1 VAAGGGVGEI
11 PARLVKLVVERI
23 SRSRPKE
30 TARMSDSPAAASPY
44 EVLGVTPSVTDEE
57 LRRAY
62 RRMLRQ
68 SHPDVGGSAASF
80 HAVQVAWE
88 RIGSPESRAAY
99 DGARYPETAYSGSTG
114 TTASSSRPATG
125 RSSAAGMKARMH
137 GHPGGHSRQRYLAL
151 LREWAGR
158 GTVIDDPYAPDLI
171 RSAPRE
177 IRHRLAKALAE
188 ESTAQLISGLGIGY
202 TAWHDINTRDDAPK
216 IDHVVLG
223 PAGLFAILSED
234 WGSPVQL
241 RRGELVGDAI
251 EPDEEPLDEFAAA
264 ARILAKS
271 LRVRFTALIVVA
283 PDEAV
288 AEPLTLPGRGRRPM
302 VVVVPRSRLV
312 GVLRGGIAGMESGSF
327 EKVFELRSTLQNGIR
342 FVED

>member
-1 VAAGGGVGEI
+1 
-11 PARLVKLVVERI
+11 
-23 SRSRPKE
+23 
-30 TARMSDSPAAASPY
+30 MSESPAAASPY
-44 EVLGVTPSVTDEE
+44 EVLGVSPSVTDEE

-62 RRMLRQ
+62 RLKLRQ

-99 DGARYPETAYSGSTG
+99 DGARYPETAYSG
-114 TTASSSRPATG
+114 TTSASRPTS
-125 RSSAAGMKARMH
+125 RPTSNGMKARMH

-158 GTVIDDPYAPDLI
+158 GTVIADPYAPDLV

-202 TAWHDINTRDDAPK
+202 TAWHDIATRDDVEK

-234 WGSPVQL
+234 WGSPVL
-241 RRGELVGDAI
+241 LKRGELIGDAL
-251 EPDEEPLDEFAAA
+251 EPGEEPVDEFASA

-288 AEPLTLPGRGRRPM
+288 AEPLSLPGRGRRPM
-302 VVVVPRSRLV
+302 VVVIPRSRLV
-312 GVLRGGIAGMESGSF
+312 QVLRDGIAGMERGSF

>member
-1 VAAGGGVGEI
+1 
-11 PARLVKLVVERI
+11 
-23 SRSRPKE
+23 
-30 TARMSDSPAAASPY
+30 MSESPAAASPY
-44 EVLGVTPSVTDEE
+44 EVLGVSPSVTDEE

-62 RRMLRQ
+62 RLKLRQ

-99 DGARYPETAYSGSTG
+99 DGARYPETAYSG
-114 TTASSSRPATG
+114 TTSASRPTS
-125 RSSAAGMKARMH
+125 RPTSNGMKARMH
-137 GHPGGHSRQRYLAL
+137 GHPGGHSRQRYLTL

-158 GTVIDDPYAPDLI
+158 GTVIADPYAPDLV

-202 TAWHDINTRDDAPK
+202 TAWHDIATRDDVEK
-216 IDHVVLG
+216 VDHVVLG

-241 RRGELVGDAI
+241 KRGELVGEGLA
-251 EPDEEPLDEFAAA
+251 PGEEPLDEFASA

-271 LRVRFTALIVVA
+271 LRVRFTALIVVV
-283 PDEAV
+283 PDQAV
-288 AEPLTLPGRGRRPM
+288 AEPLSMPSRGRRPM
-302 VVVVPRSRLV
+302 VVVIPRSRLV
-312 GVLRGGIAGMESGSF
+312 GVLRDGIAGMERGSF

>member
-1 VAAGGGVGEI
+1 
-11 PARLVKLVVERI
+11 
-23 SRSRPKE
+23 
-30 TARMSDSPAAASPY
+30 MSESPAAASPY
-44 EVLGVTPSVTDEE
+44 EVLGVSPSVTDEE

-62 RRMLRQ
+62 RRKLRQ
-68 SHPDVGGSAASF
+68 SHPDVGGSPASF

-99 DGARYPETAYSGSTG
+99 DGARYPETAYSG
-114 TTASSSRPATG
+114 TTRGSRPTSMPA
-125 RSSAAGMKARMH
+125 SNVMKARMH

-158 GTVIDDPYAPDLI
+158 GTVIADPYAPDLV

-202 TAWHDINTRDDAPK
+202 TAWHDIATRDDVEK
-216 IDHVVLG
+216 VDHVVLG

-241 RRGELVGDAI
+241 KRGELVGEGLA
-251 EPDEEPLDEFAAA
+251 PGEEPLDEFASA

-271 LRVRFTALIVVA
+271 LRVRFTALIVVV
-283 PDEAV
+283 PDQAV
-288 AEPLTLPGRGRRPM
+288 AEPLSLPSRGRRPM
-302 VVVVPRSRLV
+302 VVVIPRSRLV
-312 GVLRGGIAGMESGSF
+312 GVLRDGIAGMERGSF

>member
-1 VAAGGGVGEI
+1 
-11 PARLVKLVVERI
+11 
-23 SRSRPKE
+23 
-30 TARMSDSPAAASPY
+30 MSDSPAAASPY
-44 EVLGVTPSVTDEE
+44 EVLGVSPSVTDEE

-62 RRMLRQ
+62 RRKLRQ
-68 SHPDVGGSAASF
+68 SHPDVGGSPASF

-99 DGARYPETAYSGSTG
+99 DGARYPETSYSGAPTQASTSAR
-114 TTASSSRPATG
+114 ASST
-125 RSSAAGMKARMH
+125 GMKARMH

-202 TAWHDINTRDDAPK
+202 TAWHDIATRDDVEK
-216 IDHVVLG
+216 VDHVVLG

-241 RRGELVGDAI
+241 KRGELAGEAL
-251 EPDEEPLDEFAAA
+251 EPGEEPLDEFAAA

-288 AEPLTLPGRGRRPM
+288 PEPLSLPGRGRRPM
-302 VVVVPRSRLV
+302 VVVIPRSRLV
-312 GVLRGGIAGMESGSF
+312 GVLRDGIPGMERGSF

>member
-1 VAAGGGVGEI
+1 
-11 PARLVKLVVERI
+11 
-23 SRSRPKE
+23 
-30 TARMSDSPAAASPY
+30 MSDSPAAASPY
-44 EVLGVTPSVTDEE
+44 EVLGVSPAATDEE

-62 RRMLRQ
+62 RRKLRQ

-80 HAVQVAWE
+80 HAVQLAWE
-88 RIGSPESRAAY
+88 RIGSPQSRAAY
-99 DGARYPETAYSGSTG
+99 DGARYPETSYAAASGTG
-114 TTASSSRPATG
+114 PARPSAS
-125 RSSAAGMKARMH
+125 GMKARMH
-137 GHPGGHSRQRYLAL
+137 GHPGGHSRQRYLTL
-151 LREWAGR
+151 LREWVGR
-158 GTVIDDPYAPDLI
+158 GATLADPYAPDLI

-202 TAWHDINTRDDAPK
+202 TAWHDVATRDDTPK
-216 IDHVVLG
+216 IDHLVLG

-241 RRGELVGDAI
+241 RRGELVGAAL
-251 EPDEEPLDEFAAA
+251 EAGEEPLAEFATA

-288 AEPLTLPGRGRRPM
+288 PEPLSLPGRGRRPLA
-302 VVVVPRSRLV
+302 VVIPRSRLV
-312 GVLRGGIAGMESGSF
+312 GMLREGILGMERGSF
-327 EKVFELRSTLQNGIR
+327 EKVFELRSSLQNNIR

>member
-1 VAAGGGVGEI
+1 
-11 PARLVKLVVERI
+11 
-23 SRSRPKE
+23 
-30 TARMSDSPAAASPY
+30 MSDSPAAASPY
-44 EVLGVTPSVTDEE
+44 EVLGVSPSVTDEE

-62 RRMLRQ
+62 RRKLRQ
-68 SHPDVGGSAASF
+68 SHPDVGGSPASF

-99 DGARYPETAYSGSTG
+99 DGARYPETSYSGPG
-114 TTASSSRPATG
+114 TPASASARPSSS
-125 RSSAAGMKARMH
+125 GMKARMH

-188 ESTAQLISGLGIGY
+188 ESTALLISGLGIGY
-202 TAWHDINTRDDAPK
+202 TAWHDVATRDDVEK
-216 IDHVVLG
+216 VDHVVLG

-241 RRGELVGDAI
+241 KRGELVGDAL
-251 EPDEEPLDEFAAA
+251 EAGEEPLDEFATA
-264 ARILAKS
+264 ARVLAKS

-288 AEPLTLPGRGRRPM
+288 PEPLSLPGRGRRPM
-302 VVVVPRSRLV
+302 VVVIPRSRLV
-312 GVLRGGIAGMESGSF
+312 GVLRDGIPGMERGSF

>member
-1 VAAGGGVGEI
+1 
-11 PARLVKLVVERI
+11 
-23 SRSRPKE
+23 
-30 TARMSDSPAAASPY
+30 MSDSPAAASPY
-44 EVLGVTPSVTDEE
+44 EVLGVSPSVTDEE

-62 RRMLRQ
+62 RRKLRQ

-99 DGARYPETAYSGSTG
+99 DGARYSDPVSAGVPRP
-114 TTASSSRPATG
+114 ASSS
-125 RSSAAGMKARMH
+125 SMKARMH

-171 RSAPRE
+171 RSAPAE

-188 ESTAQLISGLGIGY
+188 ESTAQLVSGLGIGF
-202 TAWHDINTRDDAPK
+202 TAWHDVATGDDVDK

-234 WGSPVQL
+234 WGSPVHL
-241 RRGELVGDAI
+241 RRGELAGDALD
-251 EPDEEPLDEFAAA
+251 PGEEPLAAFAAA
-264 ARILAKS
+264 ARVLRKS

-288 AEPLTLPGRGRRPM
+288 ADPLTLPARGRRPM
-302 VVVVPRSRLV
+302 LVIVPRSRLV
-312 GVLRGGIAGMESGSF
+312 GVLRDGIAGMERGSF
-327 EKVFELRSTLQNGIR
+327 EKVFELRSTLQNDIR

>member
-1 VAAGGGVGEI
+1 
-11 PARLVKLVVERI
+11 
-23 SRSRPKE
+23 
-30 TARMSDSPAAASPY
+30 MSESPAAASPY
-44 EVLGVTPSVTDEE
+44 EVLGVSPSVTDEE

-62 RRMLRQ
+62 RRKLRQ

-99 DGARYPETAYSGSTG
+99 DGARYPETAYSAGATG
-114 TTASSSRPATG
+114 TSGTGGTGRGHEPRTSSS
-125 RSSAAGMKARMH
+125 GMKARMH

-202 TAWHDINTRDDAPK
+202 TAWHDIATRDDVEK

-234 WGSPVQL
+234 WGSPVL
-241 RRGELVGDAI
+241 LKRGELIGDAL
-251 EPDEEPLDEFAAA
+251 EPGEEPVDEFASA

-288 AEPLTLPGRGRRPM
+288 AEPLSLPGRGRRPM
-302 VVVVPRSRLV
+302 VVVIPRSRLV
-312 GVLRGGIAGMESGSF
+312 QVLRDGIAGMERGSF

>member
-1 VAAGGGVGEI
+1 
-11 PARLVKLVVERI
+11 
-23 SRSRPKE
+23 
-30 TARMSDSPAAASPY
+30 MSESPAAASPY
-44 EVLGVTPSVTDEE
+44 EVLGVSPSVTDEE

-62 RRMLRQ
+62 RLKLRQ

-99 DGARYPETAYSGSTG
+99 DGARYPESAYSG
-114 TTASSSRPATG
+114 TTRASRPTSRPA
-125 RSSAAGMKARMH
+125 SNGMKARMH

-158 GTVIDDPYAPDLI
+158 GTVIADPYAPDLV

-188 ESTAQLISGLGIGY
+188 ENTAQLISGLGIGY
-202 TAWHDINTRDDAPK
+202 TAWHDIATRDDVEK
-216 IDHVVLG
+216 VDHLVLG

-241 RRGELVGDAI
+241 KRGELVGEGLA
-251 EPDEEPLDEFAAA
+251 PGEEPLDEFASA

-271 LRVRFTALIVVA
+271 LRVRFTALIVVV
-283 PDEAV
+283 PDQAV
-288 AEPLTLPGRGRRPM
+288 AEPLSLPSRGRRPM
-302 VVVVPRSRLV
+302 VVVIPRSRLV
-312 GVLRGGIAGMESGSF
+312 GVLRDGIAGMERGSF

>member
-1 VAAGGGVGEI
+1 
-11 PARLVKLVVERI
+11 
-23 SRSRPKE
+23 
-30 TARMSDSPAAASPY
+30 MSDSPAAASPY
-44 EVLGVTPSVTDEE
+44 EVLGVSPSVTDEE

-62 RRMLRQ
+62 RRKLRQ

-88 RIGSPESRAAY
+88 RVGSPQSRAAY
-99 DGARYPETAYSGSTG
+99 DGARYESPAAESTG
-114 TTASSSRPATG
+114 GRTAQARPSSS
-125 RSSAAGMKARMH
+125 SSSSSMKARMH

-171 RSAPRE
+171 RSAPAE

-188 ESTAQLISGLGIGY
+188 ESTAQLISGLGIGF
-202 TAWHDINTRDDAPK
+202 TAWHDVATRDDVDK

-234 WGSPVQL
+234 WGAPVQL
-241 RRGELVGDAI
+241 RRGELVGEALAP
-251 EPDEEPLDEFAAA
+251 EEEPLADFAAA
-264 ARILAKS
+264 ARVLRKS
-271 LRVRFTALIVVA
+271 LRVRFTALILVA

-288 AEPLTLPGRGRRPM
+288 AEPLTLPARGRRPL

-312 GVLRGGIAGMESGSF
+312 GVLRDGIAGMERGSF
-327 EKVFELRSTLQNGIR
+327 EKVFELRSTLQNTIR

>member
-1 VAAGGGVGEI
+1 
-11 PARLVKLVVERI
+11 
-23 SRSRPKE
+23 
-30 TARMSDSPAAASPY
+30 MSDSPAAASPY

-62 RRMLRQ
+62 RRKLRQ

-99 DGARYPETAYSGSTG
+99 DGARYSDTAYAAEGGSGGAGRPARASGS
-114 TTASSSRPATG
+114 SSSG
-125 RSSAAGMKARMH
+125 LKARMH

-158 GTVIDDPYAPDLI
+158 GTVVDDPYAPDLI

-188 ESTAQLISGLGIGY
+188 ETTAQSISGLGIGY
-202 TAWHDINTRDDAPK
+202 TAWHDIATRDDVDK
-216 IDHVVLG
+216 VDHVVLG
-223 PAGLFAILSED
+223 PAGPFAILSED

-241 RRGELVGDAI
+241 RRGELVGESVD
-251 EPDEEPLDEFAAA
+251 PGEEPLSEFAAA
-264 ARILAKS
+264 ARVLAKS

-288 AEPLTLPGRGRRPM
+288 ADPLTVPGRGRRPM
-302 VVVVPRSRLV
+302 VAVVPRSRLV
-312 GVLRGGIAGMESGSF
+312 GVLRDGIAGMERGSF

>member
-1 VAAGGGVGEI
+1 
-11 PARLVKLVVERI
+11 
-23 SRSRPKE
+23 
-30 TARMSDSPAAASPY
+30 MSESPAAASPY
-44 EVLGVTPSVTDEE
+44 EVLGVSPSVTDEE

-62 RRMLRQ
+62 RLKLRQ

-99 DGARYPETAYSGSTG
+99 DGARYPETAYSG
-114 TTASSSRPATG
+114 TTSASRPTS
-125 RSSAAGMKARMH
+125 RPTSNGMKARMH

-158 GTVIDDPYAPDLI
+158 GTVIADPYAPDLV

-188 ESTAQLISGLGIGY
+188 ENTAQLISGLGIGY
-202 TAWHDINTRDDAPK
+202 TAWHDIATRDDVEK
-216 IDHVVLG
+216 VDHLVLG

-241 RRGELVGDAI
+241 KRGELVGEGLA
-251 EPDEEPLDEFAAA
+251 PGEEPLDEFASA

-271 LRVRFTALIVVA
+271 LRVRFTALIVVV
-283 PDEAV
+283 PDQAV
-288 AEPLTLPGRGRRPM
+288 AEPLSMPSRGRRPM
-302 VVVVPRSRLV
+302 VVVIPRSRLV
-312 GVLRGGIAGMESGSF
+312 GVLRDGIAGMERGSF

>member
-1 VAAGGGVGEI
+1 
-11 PARLVKLVVERI
+11 
-23 SRSRPKE
+23 
-30 TARMSDSPAAASPY
+30 MSESPAAASPY
-44 EVLGVTPSVTDEE
+44 EVLGVSPSATDEE

-62 RRMLRQ
+62 RRKLRQ

-80 HAVQVAWE
+80 HTVQLAWE
-88 RIGSPESRAAY
+88 RIGSPASRAAY
-99 DGARYPETAYSGSTG
+99 DGARYPGATDAGGAGRAAGPATARSASTG
-114 TTASSSRPATG
+114 V
-125 RSSAAGMKARMH
+125 KARMY

-158 GTVIDDPYAPDLI
+158 GTTIEDPYASDLI

-188 ESTAQLISGLGIGY
+188 ESTAQLIAGLGIGY
-202 TAWHDINTRDDAPK
+202 TAWHDVATLGDVEK

-234 WGSPVQL
+234 WGAPVQL
-241 RRGELVGDAI
+241 RRGELVGDAL
-251 EPDEEPLDEFAAA
+251 EPGEEPLSEFAAA
-264 ARILAKS
+264 ARILSKS

-288 AEPLTLPGRGRRPM
+288 TEPFSLPSRGRRAM
-302 VVVVPRSRLV
+302 VVVIPRSRLV
-312 GVLRGGIAGMESGSF
+312 GVLRDGIAGMERGSF

>member
-1 VAAGGGVGEI
+1 
-11 PARLVKLVVERI
+11 
-23 SRSRPKE
+23 
-30 TARMSDSPAAASPY
+30 MSDSPAAASPY
-44 EVLGVTPSVTDEE
+44 EVLGVSPSVTDEE

-62 RRMLRQ
+62 RRKLRQ
-68 SHPDVGGSAASF
+68 SHPDVGGSPASF

-99 DGARYPETAYSGSTG
+99 DGARYPETSYSGAPAPASTS
-114 TTASSSRPATG
+114 ARSSS
-125 RSSAAGMKARMH
+125 SGMKARMH

-188 ESTAQLISGLGIGY
+188 ESTAQLISALGIGY
-202 TAWHDINTRDDAPK
+202 TAWHDIATRDDVEK
-216 IDHVVLG
+216 VDHVVLG

-241 RRGELVGDAI
+241 KRGELAGEAL
-251 EPDEEPLDEFAAA
+251 EPGEEPLAEFAGA

-288 AEPLTLPGRGRRPM
+288 PEPLSLPGRGRRPL
-302 VVVVPRSRLV
+302 VVVIPRSRLV
-312 GVLRGGIAGMESGSF
+312 GVLRDGIPGMERGSF

>member
-1 VAAGGGVGEI
+1 
-11 PARLVKLVVERI
+11 
-23 SRSRPKE
+23 
-30 TARMSDSPAAASPY
+30 MSESPAAASPY
-44 EVLGVTPSVTDEE
+44 EVLGVSPSVTDEE

-62 RRMLRQ
+62 RLKLRQ

-99 DGARYPETAYSGSTG
+99 DGARYPETAYTGPSG
-114 TTASSSRPATG
+114 TARPTG
-125 RSSAAGMKARMH
+125 RPTSNGMKARMH

-158 GTVIDDPYAPDLI
+158 GTVIADPYAPDLV

-202 TAWHDINTRDDAPK
+202 TAWHDIATRDDVEK
-216 IDHVVLG
+216 VDHVVLG

-234 WGSPVQL
+234 WGTPVHL
-241 RRGELVGDAI
+241 TRGELVGEGLA
-251 EPDEEPLDEFAAA
+251 PGEEPLAEFAAA
-264 ARILAKS
+264 ARVLAKS
-271 LRVRFTALIVVA
+271 LRVRFTALVVVV
-283 PDEAV
+283 PDQAV
-288 AEPLTLPGRGRRPM
+288 AEPVSLPSRGRRPM
-302 VVVVPRSRLV
+302 VVVIPRSRLV
-312 GVLRGGIAGMESGSF
+312 GVLRDGIAGMERGSF

>member
-1 VAAGGGVGEI
+1 
-11 PARLVKLVVERI
+11 
-23 SRSRPKE
+23 
-30 TARMSDSPAAASPY
+30 MSDSPAAASPY
-44 EVLGVTPSVTDEE
+44 EVLGVSPSATDEE

-62 RRMLRQ
+62 RRKLRQ
-68 SHPDVGGSAASF
+68 SHPDVGGTAASF

-88 RIGSPESRAAY
+88 RIGSAEGRAAY
-99 DGARYPETAYSGSTG
+99 DGARYPETSYSAASGAQADG
-114 TTASSSRPATG
+114 TATARPSSSG
-125 RSSAAGMKARMH
+125 VKARMH

-158 GTVIDDPYAPDLI
+158 GTSVADPYAPDLI

-177 IRHRLAKALAE
+177 IRHALAKALAE

-202 TAWHDINTRDDAPK
+202 TAWHDVATRDDAAK

-234 WGSPVQL
+234 WGAPVL
-241 RRGELVGDAI
+241 LKRGELVGDAI
-251 EPDEEPLDEFAAA
+251 EHGEEPLDEFATAG
-264 ARILAKS
+264 RILAKS

-288 AEPLTLPGRGRRPM
+288 PEPLALPGRGRRPM
-302 VVVVPRSRLV
+302 VVVIPRSRLV
-312 GVLRGGIAGMESGSF
+312 GVLRDGIAGMERGSF

>member
-1 VAAGGGVGEI
+1 
-11 PARLVKLVVERI
+11 
-23 SRSRPKE
+23 
-30 TARMSDSPAAASPY
+30 MSDSPAAASPY
-44 EVLGVTPSVTDEE
+44 EVLGVGPSVTDEE

-62 RRMLRQ
+62 RRKLRQ
-68 SHPDVGGSAASF
+68 SHPDVGGSPASF

-88 RIGSPESRAAY
+88 RIGTPESRAAY
-99 DGARYPETAYSGSTG
+99 DGARYPQTSSS
-114 TTASSSRPATG
+114 TTATSASTSSSARP
-125 RSSAAGMKARMH
+125 SSSGMKARMH

-202 TAWHDINTRDDAPK
+202 TAWHDIATRDDVDK

-241 RRGELVGDAI
+241 KRGDIVGESVEPGDA
-251 EPDEEPLDEFAAA
+251 PVDDFATA

-288 AEPLTLPGRGRRPM
+288 PDPLSLPSRGRRPM
-302 VVVVPRSRLV
+302 LVVIPRSRLV
-312 GVLRGGIAGMESGSF
+312 GVLRDGIAGMDRGSF

>member
-1 VAAGGGVGEI
+1 
-11 PARLVKLVVERI
+11 
-23 SRSRPKE
+23 
-30 TARMSDSPAAASPY
+30 MSESPAAASPY
-44 EVLGVTPSVTDEE
+44 EVLGVSPSVTDEE

-62 RRMLRQ
+62 RLKLRQ

-99 DGARYPETAYSGSTG
+99 DGARYPETEYSG
-114 TTASSSRPATG
+114 TTSASRPTS
-125 RSSAAGMKARMH
+125 RPTSNGMKARMH

-158 GTVIDDPYAPDLI
+158 GTVIADPYAPDLV

-202 TAWHDINTRDDAPK
+202 TAWHDIATRDDVEK

-234 WGSPVQL
+234 WGSPVL
-241 RRGELVGDAI
+241 LKRGELIGDAL
-251 EPDEEPLDEFAAA
+251 EPGEEPVDEFASA

-288 AEPLTLPGRGRRPM
+288 AEPLSLPGRGRRPM
-302 VVVVPRSRLV
+302 VVVIPRSRLV
-312 GVLRGGIAGMESGSF
+312 QVLRDGIAGMERGSF

>member
-1 VAAGGGVGEI
+1 
-11 PARLVKLVVERI
+11 
-23 SRSRPKE
+23 
-30 TARMSDSPAAASPY
+30 MSESPAAASPY
-44 EVLGVTPSVTDEE
+44 EVLGVSPSVTDEE

-62 RRMLRQ
+62 RLKLRQ

-88 RIGSPESRAAY
+88 RIGSPESRADY
-99 DGARYPETAYSGSTG
+99 DGARYPESGYSG
-114 TTASSSRPATG
+114 P
-125 RSSAAGMKARMH
+125 SSAAQPAQRPSSSGMRARMH

-158 GTVIDDPYAPDLI
+158 GTVIADPYAPDLV

-202 TAWHDINTRDDAPK
+202 TAWHDIATRDDVEK
-216 IDHVVLG
+216 VDHVVLG

-234 WGSPVQL
+234 WGSPAHL
-241 RRGELVGDAI
+241 KRGELVGEGLA
-251 EPDEEPLDEFAAA
+251 PGEEPLDEFAAA

-271 LRVRFTALIVVA
+271 LRVRFTALVVVV
-283 PDEAV
+283 PDQAV
-288 AEPLTLPGRGRRPM
+288 AEPLSLPSRGRRPM
-302 VVVVPRSRLV
+302 VVVIPRSRLV
-312 GVLRGGIAGMESGSF
+312 GVLRDGIAGMERGSF